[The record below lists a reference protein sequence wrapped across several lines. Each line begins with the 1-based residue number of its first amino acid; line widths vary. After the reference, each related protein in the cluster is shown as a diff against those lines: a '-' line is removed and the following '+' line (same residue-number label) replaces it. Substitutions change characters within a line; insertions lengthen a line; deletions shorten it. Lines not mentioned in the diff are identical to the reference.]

1 VSGIGNASAP
11 GAFSPGFDATVRADN
26 KANGKFGVHYDGAG
40 SRVAVSYQGVSLAQG
55 AWPAFYQAPGNVT
68 VFIAKATGTGIRFS
82 EHVRRQI
89 AAAER
94 RRSVPLDVEIKVR
107 GRLQL
112 GGLKMWAVPVTVR
125 CAMAVDSL
133 DDKAKVVSRS
143 CDVNK

>member
-1 VSGIGNASAP
+1 
-11 GAFSPGFDATVRADN
+11 
-26 KANGKFGVHYDGAG
+26 
-40 SRVAVSYQGVSLAQG
+40 
-55 AWPAFYQAPGNVT
+55 
-68 VFIAKATGTGIRFS
+68 
-82 EHVRRQI
+82 VRRQI